1 MYIQREA
8 QILMEQILKQPKVL
22 LILGARQVGKT
33 TMVKHVLAGRN
44 NLFFNLDI
52 ESDWTRLEA
61 VASLPPKDA
70 MLALGDPDFL
80 VIDEAQRKAET
91 GRIVK
96 GWFDAGLS
104 NKIILLGS
112 SSLNLLNQ
120 AAESL
125 TGRNNKIFL
134 SPLLFREVVCSQ
146 SWYSA
151 EFSLKQMAEKFSSQ
165 IQTLL
170 LQSIVFGN
178 YPESV
183 TSKDKQGFLLNL
195 SSDYLMKDV
204 LQMGLVKDP
213 NLLRKLLMLLALQTG
228 SMVSVNELAVKMGIS
243 RTTVE
248 RYLDLL
254 ERTFVIFRLSAYSTN
269 PRKEISKSQKI
280 FFWDTGIR
288 NALINDFSENATRSD
303 IGRLWENWVVAE
315 FAKQNLLS
323 GNRKN
328 LYFWR
333 SRAGSEV
340 DLIVKDGDSLEAYE
354 IKWSRDQADTRAFS
368 NQYGIK
374 PRIINRNDPFVEL

>member
-8 QILMEQILKQPKVL
+8 QNSMERILKQPKVL

-33 TMVKHVLAGRN
+33 TMVKHVLAGKN
-44 NLFFNLDI
+44 SLFLNLDI
-52 ESDWTRLEA
+52 ESDWSRLEA

-70 MLALGDPDFL
+70 MLVLGNPDFL
-80 VIDEAQRKAET
+80 IIDEAQRKPET

-104 NKIILLGS
+104 NRIILLGS

-125 TGRNNKIFL
+125 TGRNDKIFL
-134 SPLLFREVVCSQ
+134 PPLLFRESIGSQ
-146 SWYSA
+146 IWYSS
-151 EFSLKQMAEKFSSQ
+151 EFSFKQIAENFSGQ
-165 IQTLL
+165 VQALL
-170 LQSIVFGN
+170 LQSMVYGN
-178 YPESV
+178 YPESAI
-183 TSKDKQGFLLNL
+183 SKDKQGFLLNL

-213 NLLRKLLMLLALQTG
+213 NLLRKLLMLLAFQAG
-228 SMVSVNELAVKMGIS
+228 SMVSVNELAVKTGIS
-243 RTTVE
+243 RATVE

-254 ERTFVIFRLSAYSTN
+254 EQTFVIFRLPAYSTN

-288 NALINDFSENATRSD
+288 NALINDFSENVMRSD
-303 IGRLWENWVVAE
+303 IGQLWENWVVAE

-333 SRAGSEV
+333 SRTGSEV
-340 DLIVKDGDSLEAYE
+340 DLIVKDGNSLEAYE
-354 IKWSRDQADTRAFS
+354 IKWTRDQADTRAFF
-368 NQYGIK
+368 NQYAVK
-374 PRIINRNDPFVEL
+374 PCVINRSNPFVEL

>member
-1 MYIQREA
+1 MYIKREA
-8 QILMEQILKQPKVL
+8 QILMDQILKQPKVL
-22 LILGARQVGKT
+22 LILGARQIGKT
-33 TMVKHVLAGRN
+33 TMVKHVLAGKN
-44 NLFFNLDI
+44 VLFFNLDI

-70 MLALGDPDFL
+70 LLALGDPDFL
-80 VIDEAQRKAET
+80 VIDEAQRKTET
-91 GRIVK
+91 SRIVK

-120 AAESL
+120 TAESL
-125 TGRNNKIFL
+125 TGRNDKIFL
-134 SPLLFREVVCSQ
+134 PPLLFREVVSAQ
-146 SWYSA
+146 SWYSS
-151 EFSLKQMAEKFSSQ
+151 EFSYKQIAEKFSSQ
-165 IQTLL
+165 VQTLL
-170 LQSIVFGN
+170 LQSMVFGN

-213 NLLRKLLMLLALQTG
+213 NLLRKLLMLLAFQTG
-228 SMVSVNELAVKMGIS
+228 SMVSVNELAVKAGIS
-243 RTTVE
+243 RATVE

-254 ERTFVIFRLSAYSTN
+254 ERTFVIFRLFAYSTN

-288 NALINDFSENATRSD
+288 NALINNFSETALRSD
-303 IGRLWENWVVAE
+303 IGQLWENWVVAE
-315 FAKQNLLS
+315 FAKQNILS

-340 DLIVKDGDSLEAYE
+340 DLVVKEGSLLEAYE
-354 IKWSRDQADTRAFS
+354 IKWSRSQADTRAFS
-368 NQYGIK
+368 NQYSVK
-374 PRIINRNDPFVEL
+374 PRIINHEDPFVEL